1 MEDQVCPALRRVA
14 EIGTLYDAKADKFLQ
29 ASILPSNL
37 LANYISTRPTS
48 VTDITL
54 SKCVSYM
61 DVFKDF
67 HIDEDTAVNIL
78 AGFHDLQG
86 AAVFIRDYTSGS
98 GDHRAAIIHHVST
111 VQQML
116 SNVIEAFNSC
126 SDLTPLGKIDCTHV
140 VTGINWGLNTIIA
153 ANSAGSSKSGRPE
166 EDEITFQGD
175 LNTLTYAIESAFLTP
190 KTPPKLEICDELTL
204 YSDVL
209 EKEGLIM
216 QDVSEICNFIRIVP
230 DHIRRENDGK
240 GWPIEYILTPIT
252 ALSYILSSPPGFRYT
267 LHPIRNDYLA
277 AFIRLFDQ
285 FEVSAV
291 GLQNYEA
298 YLVGHMMHTSKHH
311 LNQVITSMKALEDL
325 RSWTA
330 KRLSYALQEARKGKG
345 GSSMLFDV
353 YQHATSGEFTIE
365 HASAIIGQESSKLD
379 FISSVAAQGARYLG
393 FNGISP
399 ETVNKSHKDAHFYVF
414 HFSSA
419 SMDQKKQWDDNV
431 ALLLELLSQPDQP
444 DQHMPVYLMDHDSV
458 DSYFCPDAGPCI
470 SQYKGDKVT
479 IPDVLSHRQ
488 FLSSKCFAQPH
499 GAALDTSRRQRPV
512 KRCIV
517 RVPCPKPD
525 CDSKCVEWICPVCF
539 VDIEFG
545 YSDEYFY
552 CECGRAAYSTF
563 KFKCNDPKHG
573 ATYARYNAKELHK
586 ILTGLDEADYINILI
601 LGETGVGKS
610 TFINAFV
617 NYLTYSTL
625 DEAIDVDE
633 LTSVIPC
640 YFSLQTMDRANLSAG
655 IQEYNVKVGAR
666 DDEVDGSTGKS
677 ATQKSSVYPV
687 TIGTKTYRLID
698 TPGIGD
704 TRGLSYDKENM
715 ADILKAIS
723 SYEQLHGILVLVK
736 SNNARLTITFRFCV
750 KELLT
755 HLHRSAAKIMA
766 FGFTNT
772 RISNYAPGDTF
783 KPLKSLLDEH
793 SDIPITLSAS
803 TTYCFDSESF
813 RYLAAYK
820 QGVPQPNEEDFRTSW
835 DHSSKEA
842 HRLLNYFAST
852 PPHPVASTISL
863 NGARK
868 LILELTKPMANIA
881 ESIRKNITLC
891 VNQRTELDDTKLTA
905 ANLRKRLHIGKIQFA
920 AKKLDRPRT
929 VCQNHDCCDFKDS
942 GLGDGA
948 VVTIYKTHCHPI
960 CYLDNV
966 KEDVVADPGL
976 IGCAAFAGTNVCK
989 LCRHRW
995 QEHLHV
1001 LYELSETKVL
1011 VIDTEIERQLKSN
1024 ADDVTLRQ
1032 TSIARV
1038 DKTIEEY
1045 KQELDEIRRA
1055 AARFCLFLRE
1065 NSITV
1070 INDATLDYLD
1080 MLIQDEKGIIETA
1093 KQRGIRT
1100 NKKRLEALQED
1111 RQIHL
1116 QLVETFK
1123 QNMLEPTSPEDV
1135 LLDEQGVD
1143 SLVKRLYALQHF
1155 GENLKQI
1162 KYVIDTSLE
1171 ETSRER
1177 PYRVQTFNRNRY
1189 SSSGNGKRI
1198 SGHKRGESHGN
1209 YSSSPTNK
1217 SLSIR
1222 VDSGY
1227 GLSLKPLAGPLDPE
1241 ISYAEA
1247 AKQGSS
1253 REPMY
1258 RRLYGLAKG
1267 WVVSYV

>member
-14 EIGTLYDAKADKFLQ
+14 QIGTLYDAKADKFLQ
-29 ASILPSNL
+29 ASILPSSL
-37 LANYISTRPTS
+37 LASYISTRPTS
-48 VTDITL
+48 VTDITV
-54 SKCVSYM
+54 SKCASYM
-61 DVFKDF
+61 NVFEDL

-78 AGFHDLQG
+78 AGLHDLQG

-111 VQQML
+111 VQQTL
-116 SNVIEAFNSC
+116 NNVIEAFKSC
-126 SDLTPLGKIDCTHV
+126 SDLTPLGKSDCTHV
-140 VTGINWGLNTIIA
+140 VTGINWGLRTIIA
-153 ANSAGSSKSGRPE
+153 ANSPMSSKFGRPE
-166 EDEITFQGD
+166 EEDIIFQGD

-190 KTPPKLEICDELTL
+190 KTPPKLELCDELML
-204 YSDVL
+204 YSDIFA
-209 EKEGLIM
+209 KEGLVM
-216 QDVSEICNFIRIVP
+216 QDISEICNFIRIVP
-230 DHIRRENDGK
+230 DHIRRENGGK

-252 ALSYILSSPPGFRYT
+252 ALSYILSSPLGFRYS
-267 LHPIRNDYLA
+267 LHLINHDYLA
-277 AFIRLFDQ
+277 AFIQLFDK

-291 GLQNYEA
+291 GLQKYEA
-298 YLVGHMMHTSKHH
+298 YLVGHTMHTSKNH
-311 LNQVITSMKALEDL
+311 LNQVVASMKALEDL

-345 GSSMLFDV
+345 GPPMLFDL
-353 YQHATSGEFTIE
+353 YQQATTSGNFTVE
-365 HASAIIGQESSKLD
+365 HASAIIRQESSKLD
-379 FISSVAAQGARYLG
+379 FISSVTAQGARYLG
-393 FNGISP
+393 FNGISL
-399 ETVNKSHKDAHFYVF
+399 ETVNKLHKHTRFYVF
-414 HFSSA
+414 HFNSA
-419 SMDQKKQWDDNV
+419 SMDVKKQWDNNST
-431 ALLLELLSQPDQP
+431 LLLELLGQPDQP
-444 DQHMPVYLMDHDSV
+444 DQHIPVYLLDHDSV
-458 DSYFCPDAGPCI
+458 NSYFCSDAGPCI
-470 SQYKGDKVT
+470 SQYEGEKEI
-479 IPDVLSHRQ
+479 IPDVLDHRQ
-488 FLSSKCFAQPH
+488 FMSSKCFAQCPD
-499 GAALDTSRRQRPV
+499 AALDTSRRQRPV

-525 CDSKCVEWICPVCF
+525 CDSKCVEWVCS
-539 VDIEFG
+539 VCLVEIEFG
-545 YSDEYFY
+545 YSDEHFY
-552 CECGRAAYSTF
+552 CDCGRAAYSTF
-563 KFKCNDPKHG
+563 EFKCNDSKHG
-573 ATYARYNAKELHK
+573 AKSARYDAKELHK
-586 ILTGLDEADYINILI
+586 LLTGLDEADYINILI

-625 DEAIDVDE
+625 DEAMAVDE

-640 YFSLQTMDRANLSAG
+640 SFSLQSMDRANLSAG
-655 IQEYNVKVGAR
+655 IQEYNIKVGAR

-687 TIGTKTYRLID
+687 KIGTKTYRLID

-723 SYEQLHGILVLVK
+723 SYEHLHGILVLVK

-755 HLHRSAAKIMA
+755 HLHRSAAKSMA

-783 KPLKSLLDEH
+783 KPLRSLLDEH
-793 SDIPITLSAS
+793 SDIPITLSAT

-813 RYLAAYK
+813 RFLAAYK
-820 QGVPQPNEEDFRTSW
+820 QGVPLTNEEDFRTSW

-868 LILELTKPMANIA
+868 LILELTKPMASIA
-881 ESIRKNITLC
+881 ESIRKNIALC
-891 VNQRTELDDTKLTA
+891 VNKRSELFDTKSTA
-905 ANLRKRLHIGKIQFA
+905 RDLRKRLRIEKIQFA
-920 AKKLDRPRT
+920 AKKLDKPRT

-948 VVTIYKTHCHPI
+948 VVTIYKTHCHPE

-976 IGCAAFAGTNVCK
+976 IRCTAFGGSNICR
-989 LCRHRW
+989 LCSHRW

-1011 VIDTEIERQLKSN
+1011 VTDTEIERQLKSN

-1032 TSIARV
+1032 TSITRL
-1038 DKTIEEY
+1038 DKIVEEY

-1080 MLIQDEKGIIETA
+1080 MLIQDEKSIIETA
-1093 KQRGIRT
+1093 NQRGIPT
-1100 NKKRLEALQED
+1100 NKKRLKALQED

-1123 QNMLEPTSPEDV
+1123 QNMLEPTGPEDV

-1143 SLVKRLYALQHF
+1143 ALVKKLYALQHF
-1155 GENLKQI
+1155 GENLKHI
-1162 KYVIDTSLE
+1162 KYVIEISLE

-1177 PYRVQTFNRNRY
+1177 PYRCNGYWETKQWPQTG
-1189 SSSGNGKRI
+1189 SI
-1198 SGHKRGESHGN
+1198 SRQRLVTLGEQ
-1209 YSSSPTNK
+1209 
-1217 SLSIR
+1217 
-1222 VDSGY
+1222 
-1227 GLSLKPLAGPLDPE
+1227 KPPIGE
-1241 ISYAEA
+1241 
-1247 AKQGSS
+1247 
-1253 REPMY
+1253 
-1258 RRLYGLAKG
+1258 RR
-1267 WVVSYV
+1267 S

>member
-14 EIGTLYDAKADKFLQ
+14 QIGTLYDAKADKFLQ

-37 LANYISTRPTS
+37 LANHVSTQPNS
-48 VTDITL
+48 VTAITL
-54 SKCVSYM
+54 SKCTSYM
-61 DVFKDF
+61 DIFQDL
-67 HIDEDTAVNIL
+67 HIDEDAAVNIF
-78 AGFHDLQG
+78 AGLLDLQG
-86 AAVFIRDYTSGS
+86 SAVFIRDFTSSSGS
-98 GDHRAAIIHHVST
+98 LRAAIIHYVST
-111 VQQML
+111 VQQTL
-116 SNVIEAFNSC
+116 SDVIEAFKAC
-126 SDLTPLGKIDCTHV
+126 GDLTPLRNSDCTHV
-140 VTGINWGLNTIIA
+140 VTGINWGLKSIIA
-153 ANSAGSSKSGRPE
+153 ANGPMSSKSGRPE
-166 EDEITFQGD
+166 EDKITFQGD

-190 KTPPKLEICDELTL
+190 KTPPTLDICDELTL

-209 EKEGLIM
+209 VEEGLVM

-230 DHIRRENDGK
+230 DHIQRENEGK
-240 GWPIEYILTPIT
+240 GWPMEYILTPIT
-252 ALSYILSSPPGFRYT
+252 ALSYFYQLPLGFRYT
-267 LHPIRNDYLA
+267 LSSIRNDYLA
-277 AFIRLFDQ
+277 AFIQLFDT
-285 FEVSAV
+285 FRASAV
-291 GLQNYEA
+291 RLQNYEA
-298 YLVGHMMHTSKHH
+298 YLLGHMMHTSKDH
-311 LNQVITSMKALEDL
+311 LNQVIDSINDLEDL
-325 RSWTA
+325 RSRTA
-330 KRLSYALQEARKGKG
+330 NRLSYALQEARKGKG
-345 GSSMLFDV
+345 GPPILFDL
-353 YQHATSGEFTIE
+353 YQQATSGEFTAK
-365 HASAIIGQESSKLD
+365 HASAIIGQESKKLD
-379 FISSVAAQGARYLG
+379 FISSVTARGARYLG
-393 FNGISP
+393 FNGISL
-399 ETVNKSHKDAHFYVF
+399 ETVKKSHKDASFYVF
-414 HFSSA
+414 HFNSA
-419 SMDQKKQWDDNV
+419 SMDQKRQWDENS
-431 ALLLELLSQPDQP
+431 ALLLELLNQVG
-444 DQHMPVYLMDHDSV
+444 QHMPVYLMDHDSV
-458 DSYFCPDAGPCI
+458 NSYFCPDAGPCI
-470 SQYKGDKVT
+470 SQFEGEKEI

-499 GAALDTSRRQRPV
+499 GKALDLSRRQRPV

-517 RVPCPKPD
+517 RVPCPGIE
-525 CDSKCVEWICPVCF
+525 CSSKSVEWVCPVCLTE
-539 VDIEFG
+539 IEFG
-545 YSDEYFY
+545 FSDEFFY
-552 CECGRAAYSTF
+552 CECGRGAYSTF

-573 ATYARYNAKELHK
+573 VTHARYSAERLHQL
-586 ILTGLDEADYINILI
+586 LTGLDEADYINILI

-625 DEAIDVDE
+625 DEAMDVDE

-640 YFSLQTMDRANLSAG
+640 SFSLQNMDRSNLSAG
-655 IQEYNVKVGAR
+655 IQEYNIKVGAR
-666 DDEVDGSTGKS
+666 DDEADGSTGKS

-687 TIGTKTYRLID
+687 KIGAKTYRLID

-704 TRGLSYDKENM
+704 TRGLAYDKENM
-715 ADILKAIS
+715 ADILKTIS

-755 HLHRSAAKIMA
+755 HLHRSAAQVMA

-820 QGVPQPNEEDFRTSW
+820 QGVPLPNEEDFRTSW

-842 HRLLNYFAST
+842 HRLLDYFAST

-881 ESIRKNITLC
+881 ESIRKNIALC
-891 VNQRTELDDTKLTA
+891 VKQKTELADTKLTA
-905 ANLRKRLHIGKIQFA
+905 ASLRKKLRIEKIQFV
-920 AKKLDRPRT
+920 AKQLDGPRT
-929 VCQNHDCCDFKDS
+929 VCKNHNCCDFKDS

-948 VVTIYKTHCHPI
+948 LVTIYKTHCHPR
-960 CYLDNV
+960 CYLNNV

-976 IGCAAFAGTNVCK
+976 IGCAAFGGSNVCH

-1001 LYELSETKVL
+1001 LYDLSETKVL
-1011 VIDTEIERQLKSN
+1011 VTDTEIERQLKSN

-1032 TSIARV
+1032 TSITRL

-1045 KQELDEIRRA
+1045 NKELDEIRRA
-1055 AARFCLFLRE
+1055 AARFCVFLRQI
-1065 NSITV
+1065 SITV

-1080 MLIQDEKGIIETA
+1080 MLIQDEKSIIETA
-1093 KQRGIRT
+1093 KQRGIPT
-1100 NKKRLEALQED
+1100 NRKRLKALQED
-1111 RQIHL
+1111 RQIHI

-1123 QNMLEPTSPEDV
+1123 QNMMAPTRPEDA

-1143 SLVKRLYALQHF
+1143 ALVKKLYGLQHF
-1155 GENLKQI
+1155 GENLKHI
-1162 KYVIDTSLE
+1162 KYVITTSLE

-1177 PYRVQTFNRNRY
+1177 PYRVQTSNRNRY
-1189 SSSGNGKRI
+1189 SSFGNGKRT

-1209 YSSSPTNK
+1209 DSSSLVNK
-1217 SLSIR
+1217 TRQIGG
-1222 VDSGY
+1222 SGHRWSMD
-1227 GLSLKPLAGPLDPE
+1227 LMSPSVFPQL
-1241 ISYAEA
+1241 SYAEVTS
-1247 AKQGSS
+1247 Q
-1253 REPMY
+1253 
-1258 RRLYGLAKG
+1258 
-1267 WVVSYV
+1267 VVSSYRHAPGRLLGRMKAWLN